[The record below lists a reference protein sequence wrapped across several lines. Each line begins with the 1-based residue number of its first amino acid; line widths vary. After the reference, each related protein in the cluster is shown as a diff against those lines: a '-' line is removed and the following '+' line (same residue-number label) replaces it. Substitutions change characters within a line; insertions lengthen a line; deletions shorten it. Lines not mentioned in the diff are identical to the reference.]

1 MLNSSKKYL
10 EAVSWL
16 FSRFPSYQNL
26 GASAY
31 KPDLNNTI
39 LLLDALGHPEN
50 DLNCIHIAGTNGK
63 GSASHILS
71 ALCQSHGL
79 KTGIFTSPHLI
90 DFRERI
96 KVDGVQ
102 ISEESVVDWVENVIP
117 ALNLDFEPSFFEL
130 TFALALVHFK
140 NENCDVCIIET
151 GLGGRL
157 DSTNVI
163 LPKLSVIT
171 NIGYD
176 HQNFLGDTRAQIAFE
191 KAGIIKANV
200 PVLIAEKDAETQS
213 VFDEKSKKENA
224 SLRWVDFSENLQS
237 DLLGSYQQMNLHT
250 AKQAFEW
257 YCEIMSIENQ
267 PDQVEY
273 ALKNVAQLT
282 DFHGRMELIRENP
295 KIIFDVA
302 HNISGISVLLNELNT
317 IPHKQLHIVFG
328 AAKDKDLTEV
338 FDILPKNALYHFTQ
352 FSNMRSRT
360 VDDWRNTIPDDFA
373 NFVIHPNAQSAYHSA
388 LKSAHDED
396 LVLVF
401 GSFFLVGELLSEMD

>member
-1 MLNSSKKYL
+1 MTYA
-10 EAVSWL
+10 ECVSWL

-63 GSASHILS
+63 GSTSHILA

-79 KTGIFTSPHLI
+79 KTGVFTSPHLV

-96 KVDGVQ
+96 KIDGVQ

-130 TFALALVHFK
+130 TFALALQHFK
-140 NENCDVCIIET
+140 NESCDVCIIET

-176 HQNFLGDTRAQIAFE
+176 HQNFLGDTRAQIAGE
-191 KAGIIKANV
+191 KAGIVKANV
-200 PVLIAEKDAETQS
+200 PLLIAEKDVETQA
-213 VFDEKSKKENA
+213 VFEEKSTKENA
-224 SLRWVDFSENLQS
+224 SLRWVDFSGHLKS
-237 DLLGSYQQMNLHT
+237 DLLGSYQQINLHT

-267 PDQVEY
+267 QEQVSY

-282 DFHGRMELIRENP
+282 DFHGRMELIQENP
-295 KIIFDVA
+295 KVIFDVA
-302 HNISGISVLLNELNT
+302 HNISGIRVLLNEFKYLTYNR
-317 IPHKQLHIVFG
+317 LHVVFG
-328 AAKDKDLTEV
+328 AANDKDLTEV
-338 FDILPKNALYHFTQ
+338 FDILPKDALYHFTQ
-352 FSNMRSRT
+352 FKNLRSRT
-360 VDDWRNTIPDDFA
+360 VEEWKNTIPDNFA
-373 NFVIHPNAQSAYHSA
+373 NFVIHANA
-388 LKSAHDED
+388 KSAFKTALESAQDED

-401 GSFFLVGELLSEMD
+401 GSFFLVGELLSGMA